1 MTLLERLGK
10 SLGIDFGAVD
20 VQIIR
25 ADSLARFSERTPF
38 SSGELGIPGVRPT
51 LITGISSPALF
62 AATKTALER
71 VFESGQPVKMVSGSA
86 RSIDDVLE
94 TTVST
99 LDSDLVGDEA
109 CIWIDSIGAT
119 APGKSFDGLARIVAR
134 LRAPGGCPWDQK
146 QTAQSLVDSLL
157 EEAYEAAEAIQSGDA
172 AHSAEELGDLQLLIV
187 MEAQIAEETGNFTI
201 EDVLQSIS
209 SKLIRRHP
217 HVFGDD
223 EARSAEDVVGI
234 WQQVKATE
242 GKAPKPA
249 HPLDRYPAPMPIAR
263 RLADYI
269 SVSPDADDIDSSVL
283 GQELYRLTRAA
294 LESGHDPEKLLLA
307 AARAAIPEDQ
317 AH

>member
-1 MTLLERLGK
+1 MTSLERIGRC
-10 SLGIDFGAVD
+10 LGIDIEAIDVRITRAETLANAVA
-20 VQIIR
+20 R
-25 ADSLARFSERTPF
+25 APF
-38 SSGELGIPGVRPT
+38 ASGELGISAICPT
-51 LITGISSPALF
+51 LITEVSSQALLASAKF
-62 AATKTALER
+62 VLER
-71 VFESGQPVKMVSGSA
+71 AFGRGHAITLVPGSA
-86 RSIDDVLE
+86 ESRDNVCL
-94 TTVST
+94 TTVSQ
-99 LDSDLVGDEA
+99 LDELGVGRDT
-109 CIWIDSIGAT
+109 CIWIDAVGPI
-119 APGKSFDGLARIVAR
+119 APGTSFDGLARTVAR

-146 QTAQSLVDSLL
+146 QTAQSLIDSLL
-157 EEAYEAAEAIQSGDA
+157 EEAYEAAEAIESGDA
-172 AHSAEELGDLQLLIV
+172 AHSAEELGDLLLLIV
-187 MEAQIAEETGNFTI
+187 MEAQIGEEAGTFTI

-269 SVSPDADDIDSSVL
+269 QASLEPGDIDAELL

-317 AH
+317 AN